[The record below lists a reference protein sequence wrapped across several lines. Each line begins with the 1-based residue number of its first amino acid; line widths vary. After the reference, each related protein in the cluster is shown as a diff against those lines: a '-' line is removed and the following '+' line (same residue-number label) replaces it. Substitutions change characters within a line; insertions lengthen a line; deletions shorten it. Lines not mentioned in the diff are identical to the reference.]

1 MTEKIIAIVPAAGV
15 GARANA
21 DMAGGRVGGIC
32 DDDGCRIAAPGSGAA
47 ASSETLPKQYRPLR
61 GEPML
66 RWAVRALLA
75 DERVGQV
82 RVVVAPGDALAEG
95 ALAGLPRTV
104 IRPCGGPTRAA
115 TVLAALEDLAPE
127 PGTWV
132 LVHDAARP
140 GLPPD
145 DLRTLIDACLAHGA
159 GGLLARR
166 VADTVKQQDV
176 SAQVGGPT
184 PARDPVPSGGGVPGL
199 LETQDVGVAP
209 SGRIRC
215 DVAART
221 LSREGL
227 WLAQTPQMFPAVALL
242 AALRRAAGDDG
253 ITDEASAMERA
264 GCSPLLVPGSLRNFK
279 VTWPEDFALMEKWLG
294 S

>member
-21 DMAGGRVGGIC
+21 DMAGGRVGGAC
-32 DDDGCRIAAPGSGAA
+32 DDEGCRIAAPGSGSA
-47 ASSETLPKQYRPLR
+47 ASREALPKQYRPLR

-145 DLRTLIDACLAHGA
+145 DLRALIDACLAHGA

-166 VADTVKQQDV
+166 VADTVKQQ
-176 SAQVGGPT
+176 
-184 PARDPVPSGGGVPGL
+184 GVPAPGS
-199 LETQDVGVAP
+199 DAVPRSPSAASGSGVAP
-209 SGRIRC
+209 SGREHSDVR
-215 DVAART
+215 VAART